1 MKLIMENWKKFLSGR
16 VELEDLPIGPQ
27 PLRLHKEANAQ
38 IILAK
43 DNPGLFDRSND
54 QFWSKDLAKIA
65 YYKET
70 LGRKVSKD
78 DEELPEFRGWN
89 DELTVVNQDG
99 EIVVGGIESEYADL
113 DLIVVAPA
121 PQ

>member
-1 MKLIMENWKKFLSGR
+1 MKLIMENWKKFLSER

-54 QFWSKDLAKIA
+54 QFWSEDPGKIE
-65 YYKET
+65 YYKER
-70 LGRKVSKD
+70 GRDITQD
-78 DEELPEFRGWN
+78 DIDRGFFRGWN

-99 EIVVGGIESEYADL
+99 EIVVGSIESEYADL
-113 DLIVVAPA
+113 DLIVVAPT

>member
-1 MKLIMENWKKFLSGR
+1 MKLIMENWKKFLSER

-54 QFWSKDLAKIA
+54 QFWSEDPGKIE
-65 YYKET
+65 YYKE
-70 LGRKVSKD
+70 
-78 DEELPEFRGWN
+78 RGWDIN
-89 DELTVVNQDG
+89 TGVPTREKLVELG
-99 EIVVGGIESEYADL
+99 LEYAADQI
-113 DLIVVAPA
+113 DADNT
-121 PQ
+121 